1 MKIVMKKLMKLN
13 TVILTV
19 IFLGMGACESL
30 DTVNLN
36 NPDRQRV
43 LASGTDLLAVMSG
56 GYVAFWQGIHQSHP
70 VMALNITSD
79 AFGVSW
85 GNFGGRRMGEEPR
98 QAYNNRASESA
109 DYKQLTE
116 DPWFGALSAVSTAN
130 DILLALQAGTSID
143 NGGDQDKMVEASAL
157 FLRGVSTGYLG
168 LIFDQAFRVVE
179 TDDVSQQLDFV
190 PYTGMI
196 QPAVD
201 DLMQAASIAGSA
213 GAGFSHQF
221 FNGITMDP
229 TQFIQLCHSYSARFL
244 ASWPRTEAEAAGI
257 DWAAVKSHAEQGIDW
272 NFAPIADGNFW
283 FGYYRY
289 AYADTGNGPFWARL
303 DQRLVAAFDPSQ
315 PTRYPE
321 VIAKG
326 EPPLAN
332 PMATSADS
340 RLDADYVFVADQNFA
355 TDRGEWHFS
364 HYKHN
369 RNLSDPTF
377 AGDGNSAGPMP
388 AFRADDNQL
397 LLAEANLNLGD
408 LPGAAAIIDAGPR
421 VTRGNLPPL
430 GAGASF
436 DEIERAIRYER
447 SIELNNTAPFS
458 QWLDRR
464 RWGPRQ
470 QFDMVDDLG
479 GLQLGTPA
487 QLPVPAD
494 ELGVREEAP
503 YNFGGAQDPEGIN
516 RF

>member
-1 MKIVMKKLMKLN
+1 MNNILKIK
-13 TVILTV
+13 TVLLTAILLSTV
-19 IFLGMGACESL
+19 ACEDL

-43 LASGTDLLAVMSG
+43 LASGTDLLAVMNG
-56 GYVAFWQGIHQSHP
+56 GYVSYWQGIHQSHP
-70 VMALNITSD
+70 AIALGVTSD

-85 GNFGGRRMGEEPR
+85 GNFAGRRMGEEPR
-98 QAYNNRASESA
+98 RAYNNRSSEAA
-109 DYKQLTE
+109 DYKQFIE

-130 DILLALQAGTSID
+130 DILLALQGGTTID
-143 NGGDQDKMVEASAL
+143 NGGDQDLMVEASAL
-157 FLRGVSTGYLG
+157 FLRGVSTGYIAL
-168 LIFDQAFRVVE
+168 LFDQGFRVLE

-190 PYTGMI
+190 PYTSMV
-196 QPAVD
+196 QPAID
-201 DLMQAASIAGSA
+201 DLNQAISIASSA

-221 FNGITMDP
+221 FNGIAMDKD
-229 TQFIQLCHSYSARFL
+229 QFIQLAHSYAARFL

-257 DWAAVKSHAEQGIDW
+257 DWAAVKSHAEQGLDW

-303 DQRLVAAFDPSQ
+303 DQRLVAALDPSQ

-321 VIAKG
+321 VIAQG
-326 EPPLAN
+326 EAPLAN
-332 PMATSADS
+332 PEATSADS
-340 RLDADYVFVADQNFA
+340 RLVDDYVFVATNNFA

-369 RNLSDPTF
+369 RNLSEPSF

-388 AFRADDNQL
+388 AFRAADNEL
-397 LLAEANLNLGD
+397 LLAEATLNIDGPD
-408 LPGAAAIIDAGPR
+408 AAAAIVDAGTR
-421 VTRGNLPPL
+421 VTRGNLAPI

-436 DEIERAIRYER
+436 DEVNRAIRYER
-447 SIELNNTAPFS
+447 AIELNNTGPFS
-458 QWLDRR
+458 MWLDRR

-470 QFDMVDDLG
+470 NFDMVDDLG
-479 GLQLGTPA
+479 GLQVGTPA
-487 QLPVPAD
+487 HLPVPAD
-494 ELGVREEAP
+494 ELGVREEEP
-503 YNFGGAQDPEGIN
+503 YNFGGAGDPEGIV